1 MMKPSLQLKLGQQLT
16 MTPQLQQAIRLLQM
30 PALELQAHIREQLE
44 TNVMLEPV
52 DEYEATG
59 SFEALE
65 PHPMPE
71 EKRVDAQAQP
81 EVAVAVDAEVI
92 EETWSERSPGSDGWR
107 DDDERAAEVADD
119 AQLSLQDHL
128 IAQLEYANLPP
139 RDLAIAR
146 AIVDAVNDDGY
157 VTDPLGDIA
166 ATLLPEVTADADE
179 VERVLTLV
187 QTLDPPGVGAR
198 NLSESLTLQL
208 RMLHPDTPGL
218 RLALAIAD
226 KHLDLLADREL
237 TLLRRE
243 LSASDDE
250 LAQAVALVR
259 GCHPRPG
266 ATVSSAKAE
275 FVVPDVFVRR
285 TDRGWTV
292 EVNSSTLPR
301 VRLNQSYADMLGRGA
316 GHSSMRAQ
324 LQEARW
330 LLKSLEIRNETLMKV
345 ARSIVERQTA
355 FLEHGDESMR
365 PMILKDIAQA
375 IDMHESTISRVTSS
389 KYMHTPRGVFELKYF
404 FSSQVEAADG
414 SGASSTAVRAKIRK
428 LIKEEDPGNPLS
440 DSRIAE
446 LLSGEGIAVA
456 RRTVAK
462 YREALGL
469 APSNERK
476 AKAAAR

>member
-92 EETWSERSPGSDGWR
+92 EETWSERSAGSDSWR

-128 IAQLEYANLPP
+128 IAQLEYANLAP

-146 AIVDAVNDDGY
+146 AIVDAINDDGY
-157 VTDPLGDIA
+157 VTDSLEDVA
-166 ATLLPEVTADADE
+166 ATLLPEVTADAGE
-179 VERVLTLV
+179 VERVLKLV
-187 QTLDPPGVGAR
+187 QTLDPPGVAAR
-198 NLSESLTLQL
+198 NLSESLSLQL

-218 RLALAIAD
+218 RLALAIAE

-275 FVVPDVFVRR
+275 YVVPDVFVRR

-355 FLEHGDESMR
+355 FLEHGEESMR

-375 IDMHESTISRVTSS
+375 IDMHESTISRVTS

-414 SGASSTAVRAKIRK
+414 GGASSTAVRAKIRK

-476 AKAAAR
+476 ARAAAR